1 MSLISRSLLFHN
13 KCIPIFQDWIT
24 NWTFHLI
31 DCLPGGE
38 DSAVKRLMVACRP
51 AATVDIQCA
60 QFLLPHILVHVIKSP
75 ATHPQVMAEIEAVF
89 RDPADSGGRSEG
101 EGVVSSPRF
110 DTKKKMAAQTVFSVL
125 DHLNRY
131 GRRSAWVIILLLTK

>member
-1 MSLISRSLLFHN
+1 M
-13 KCIPIFQDWIT
+13 
-24 NWTFHLI
+24 I

-60 QFLLPHILVHVIKSP
+60 QFLLPHILVHVIKASP

-89 RDPADSGGRSEG
+89 RDPNDSAGGRSE
-101 EGVVSSPRF
+101 EGLVDSSPRF
-110 DTKKKMAAQTVFSVL
+110 DTRKKMAAQTVFSVL

-131 GRRSAWVIILLLTK
+131 